1 MNIFLDLETIPAQ
14 NPRAIAMLRGEADK
28 EKLAIKAPSNYKDQL
43 KIDEYVAAKRIEI
56 DVDFEQRYRK
66 TSFDGALGQI
76 VVASYAIDD
85 NEPVAIY
92 ASDWENS
99 EEFILTKLYEGL
111 KAAYNPNSQTRPV
124 FIGHNIVGFDLRFLY
139 QRSVVNNIKPPMMIP
154 FKAKP
159 WDDTVFDTML
169 AWAGVGKTV
178 SMSKLCDVLHFD
190 SKGSEIEGGIDGS
203 KVWDFVMEGKI
214 EDVATYCVH
223 DVIRTRNIY
232 NRLTFK
238 APVKL
243 SNF

>member
-14 NPRAIAMLRGEADK
+14 NPRAIAMLRAEADK

-56 DVDFEQRYRK
+56 DADFEQRYRK

-85 NEPVAIY
+85 AEPVVIY
-92 ASDWENS
+92 ASDWTTS
-99 EEFILTKLYEGL
+99 EAFILTKLYEGL

-159 WDDTVFDTML
+159 WDDTVYDTML

-203 KVWDFVMEGKI
+203 KVWDFVQEGKI
-214 EDVATYCVH
+214 DDVATYCVH

-238 APVKL
+238 
-243 SNF
+243 